1 MNLRTT
7 LSLTVCALAAV
18 TPTQASLADE
28 NDAGLVLEEIT
39 VTAQRRDQNMQD
51 VPLAITALT
60 AEGLRDQGLKTVD
73 QIAST
78 IPNVQIHNDK
88 GAGVPNW
95 VVRGVALFDYNTN
108 NNPATSIFVDDVYQS
123 STVMGGGALFDLERV
138 EVLKGPQGGL
148 YGRNTTGGA
157 VQIISKALDT
167 KDGYVSVDYGRWNTY
182 RLEAAQSLPLSDS
195 GALRLA
201 VTDEGSDGWQRS
213 LAGGKDGGAPD
224 RSAGRAQLLLAPS
237 DRFTA
242 LVKLFGAR
250 DHSRTPLAT
259 SNAAY
264 GENDFCAPVLSGQLD
279 NDSCVNF
286 AQINNFIVGNDTA
299 LPSSAQSGHGR
310 VVISEPINRLDNKNW
325 GLTLKLDYAADFAT
339 LTSISAYEDF
349 RFAQVYDYDATNLR
363 LGNQSEQAD
372 IEQYSQE
379 LRLLSA
385 NDGPLK
391 WLGGVSYAEVKLRD
405 HKVFDI
411 RDNAAVFPPFEAL
424 GVADPNDALLDVRY
438 RQKTRYASAYG
449 QLDYAV
455 TDAVNVS
462 GSLRYSW
469 EKSEYRDGGD
479 GFPAAGVVLL
489 EDLNSTYKL
498 DDHLSGKVTIDYHPV
513 DDLML
518 YASVARGYKS
528 GGIFGGFPQEPADV
542 TPYKEE
548 IVWAYEAGLKSTWL
562 ERRLQ
567 VNLAA
572 FHYDHSDLQALT
584 TLPSTLTP
592 GQFIFRLT
600 NVGKAKHDG
609 IELET
614 SLRPVQ
620 GLTLQASVAY
630 IDAKVTSSDLS
641 LFTFDNQ
648 QESWDGR
655 RIDFAPRF
663 STTLMARYEQE
674 FGDRLM
680 AAAQF
685 DFNHRTKLVD
695 PSTPVDTA
703 LRGIDGY
710 GLLNARLS
718 LASLAN
724 QWEVALWSHN
734 LLDRHY
740 VADKANDGWGSYYQV
755 DGQPRTYGISL
766 RKSW

>member
-1 MNLRTT
+1 MNRARALFTGIAT
-7 LSLTVCALAAV
+7 GGDLSRIALLLTVAASAVAQSPARAQTPPEPVDLATGGTAEA
-18 TPTQASLADE
+18 TQLQ
-28 NDAGLVLEEIT
+28 EII
-39 VTAQRRDQNMQD
+39 VTAQKRAENVQD

-60 AEGLRDQGLKTVD
+60 GEGLRDQGLKTVD

-157 VQIISKALDT
+157 VQIISKAPALDT
-167 KDGYVSVDYGRWNTY
+167 KDGFVSVDYGRWNTY
-182 RLEAAQSLPLSDS
+182 RVEAAQSLPLSNS
-195 GALRLA
+195 AALRLA

-250 DHSRTPLAT
+250 DQSRTPLAT

-264 GENDFCAPVLSGQLD
+264 GENGFCPPVLSGHLD
-279 NDSCVNF
+279 NNSCVNF
-286 AQINNFIVGNDTA
+286 AQINNFIVGSNTA
-299 LPSSAQSGHGR
+299 LPSSAQSGDGR

-325 GLTLKLDYAADFAT
+325 GLTLKLDYAADFAK

-385 NDGPLK
+385 SDGPLK

-424 GVADPNDALLDVRY
+424 GVADPNDALLEVRY

-469 EKSEYRDGGD
+469 EKSEYRDGCD

-498 DDHLSGKVTIDYHPV
+498 DDHLSGKVTIDYRAVHLNTLSNEVKTVPPK
-513 DDLML
+513 
-518 YASVARGYKS
+518 ARVY
-528 GGIFGGFPQEPADV
+528 
-542 TPYKEE
+542 
-548 IVWAYEAGLKSTWL
+548 
-562 ERRLQ
+562 
-567 VNLAA
+567 
-572 FHYDHSDLQALT
+572 
-584 TLPSTLTP
+584 
-592 GQFIFRLT
+592 
-600 NVGKAKHDG
+600 
-609 IELET
+609 
-614 SLRPVQ
+614 
-620 GLTLQASVAY
+620 
-630 IDAKVTSSDLS
+630 
-641 LFTFDNQ
+641 
-648 QESWDGR
+648 
-655 RIDFAPRF
+655 
-663 STTLMARYEQE
+663 
-674 FGDRLM
+674 
-680 AAAQF
+680 
-685 DFNHRTKLVD
+685 
-695 PSTPVDTA
+695 
-703 LRGIDGY
+703 
-710 GLLNARLS
+710 
-718 LASLAN
+718 
-724 QWEVALWSHN
+724 
-734 LLDRHY
+734 
-740 VADKANDGWGSYYQV
+740 
-755 DGQPRTYGISL
+755 
-766 RKSW
+766 

>member
-1 MNLRTT
+1 
-7 LSLTVCALAAV
+7 
-18 TPTQASLADE
+18 
-28 NDAGLVLEEIT
+28 
-39 VTAQRRDQNMQD
+39 
-51 VPLAITALT
+51 
-60 AEGLRDQGLKTVD
+60 
-73 QIAST
+73 
-78 IPNVQIHNDK
+78 
-88 GAGVPNW
+88 
-95 VVRGVALFDYNTN
+95 
-108 NNPATSIFVDDVYQS
+108 
-123 STVMGGGALFDLERV
+123 
-138 EVLKGPQGGL
+138 
-148 YGRNTTGGA
+148 
-157 VQIISKALDT
+157 
-167 KDGYVSVDYGRWNTY
+167 
-182 RLEAAQSLPLSDS
+182 
-195 GALRLA
+195 
-201 VTDEGSDGWQRS
+201 
-213 LAGGKDGGAPD
+213 
-224 RSAGRAQLLLAPS
+224 
-237 DRFTA
+237 
-242 LVKLFGAR
+242 
-250 DHSRTPLAT
+250 
-259 SNAAY
+259 
-264 GENDFCAPVLSGQLD
+264 
-279 NDSCVNF
+279 
-286 AQINNFIVGNDTA
+286 
-299 LPSSAQSGHGR
+299 
-310 VVISEPINRLDNKNW
+310 
-325 GLTLKLDYAADFAT
+325 
-339 LTSISAYEDF
+339 
-349 RFAQVYDYDATNLR
+349 
-363 LGNQSEQAD
+363 
-372 IEQYSQE
+372 
-379 LRLLSA
+379 
-385 NDGPLK
+385 
-391 WLGGVSYAEVKLRD
+391 
-405 HKVFDI
+405 
-411 RDNAAVFPPFEAL
+411 
-424 GVADPNDALLDVRY
+424 
-438 RQKTRYASAYG
+438 
-449 QLDYAV
+449 
-455 TDAVNVS
+455 
-462 GSLRYSW
+462 
-469 EKSEYRDGGD
+469 
-479 GFPAAGVVLL
+479 
-489 EDLNSTYKL
+489 
-498 DDHLSGKVTIDYHPV
+498 
-513 DDLML
+513 ML

-680 AAAQF
+680 AAAQL

-718 LASLAN
+718 LASLAK